1 MLGKIILFVILAAG
15 ISLAVPSSRAT
26 VMEAA
31 APVMNRFKAKLVPS
45 RLEAMADQ
53 LAVRVNRGEGFPSS
67 WESWLRRDFSGAPED
82 PWGNLYYILP
92 GRRGFTVGSAGPDGV
107 QGNEDDIKVTRN
119 LGDR

>member
-1 MLGKIILFVILAAG
+1 MLGKIILLVILAAG
-15 ISLAVPSSRAT
+15 ISLAVPSTRAK

-31 APVMNRFKAKLVPS
+31 APVMNRFKAKLVPT
-45 RLEAMADQ
+45 RLDTMADQ

-67 WESWLRRDFSGAPED
+67 WESWLNRDFTGAPED
-82 PWGNLYYILP
+82 PWGNLYYLQT